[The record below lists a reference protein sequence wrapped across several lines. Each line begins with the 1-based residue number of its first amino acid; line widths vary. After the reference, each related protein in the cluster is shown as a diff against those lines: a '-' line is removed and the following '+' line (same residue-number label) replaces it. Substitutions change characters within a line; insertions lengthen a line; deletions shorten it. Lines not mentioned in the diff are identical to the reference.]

1 MKHILMPCSITLS
14 GECRFNGNA
23 MATLENL
30 DDYKAASFLNA
41 QCGLMSAI
49 DYRSNTFVTKYLT
62 GDIYDQADRFSS
74 EIRNR

>member
-30 DDYKAASFLNA
+30 DDYKAASFSNA
-41 QCGLMSAI
+41 QCGFNTKI
-49 DYRSNTFVTKYLT
+49 INTFTTVFGSVPFNKR
-62 GDIYDQADRFSS
+62 G
-74 EIRNR
+74 